1 MQEKTFNRLLD
12 GKDGW
17 DMGNK
22 QKKKISITI

>member
-1 MQEKTFNRLLD
+1 MQEKAFNRLLD

-22 QKKKISITI
+22 QKTISITI

>member
-22 QKKKISITI
+22 QKKINITI